1 MRKKKIIVA
10 MSGGVDSSV
19 AAHILKKQGHE
30 LIGVFLHFW
39 KDSDMGG
46 GGRIENKCCSL
57 EALMD
62 ARRVCRKIGMPLY
75 TTNFSEEFKENV
87 VDNFLSE
94 YARGNTPNPCVQ
106 CNRFV
111 KLGLLIKKARELG
124 FDYVASG
131 HYVSNEKHKE
141 EFKLYRGKD
150 ENKDQSYFLYNL
162 KAKDVN
168 WISGIEPKLPF
179 KCEAVIRYRHKPVAC
194 EILKNK
200 RGVYEVKFNK
210 DQRAITPGQ
219 SVVFYNKDEVLGGG
233 IIR

>member
-1 MRKKKIIVA
+1 
-10 MSGGVDSSV
+10 
-19 AAHILKKQGHE
+19 
-30 LIGVFLHFW
+30 
-39 KDSDMGG
+39 MGG

-150 ENKDQSYFLYNL
+150 ENKDQSYFLYTLNQERL
-162 KAKDVN
+162 QRLIFPLGKYTKDKVRQMAEKA
-168 WISGIEPKLPF
+168 GL
-179 KCEAVIRYRHKPVAC
+179 PVAQKSESQ
-194 EILKNK
+194 EICFITGKSHNKFLAKYLKSRIFSKTALSLFYSWIFSKSGTDLRIISSNSFP
-200 RGVYEVKFNK
+200 VIVSFLISTSAISFNN
-210 DQRAITPGQ
+210 
-219 SVVFYNKDEVLGGG
+219 SLF
-233 IIR
+233 